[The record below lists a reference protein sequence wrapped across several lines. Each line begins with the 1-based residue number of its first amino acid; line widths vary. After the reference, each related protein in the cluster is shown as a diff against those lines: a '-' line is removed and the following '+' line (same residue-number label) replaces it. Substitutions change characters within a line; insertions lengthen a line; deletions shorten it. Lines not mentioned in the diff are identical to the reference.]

1 MPSTYPLDTTGLS
14 LSNKIVNEPHTF
26 TEVNNSR
33 YRIIIP
39 NFAPFY
45 LDNLSVSHE
54 GPGGVITPM
63 AENQHYMPTLPYI
76 GAARSIGKM
85 LYGGISFNTDFPN
98 GTLRVTYQT
107 IGGEWTANYN
117 YVLERLAT
125 MAYNP
130 RTTVWDV
137 VTDKPS
143 AFPPI
148 NHDQNLDYVYGH
160 LELITAI
167 NGIATQIL
175 TRPAPDKIVV
185 GLGNVQ
191 NLPMASDAEVL
202 SAAPVE
208 KYITLR
214 QLVMFFNQFNTP

>member
-1 MPSTYPLDTTGLS
+1 
-14 LSNKIVNEPHTF
+14 
-26 TEVNNSR
+26 
-33 YRIIIP
+33 
-39 NFAPFY
+39 
-45 LDNLSVSHE
+45 
-54 GPGGVITPM
+54 
-63 AENQHYMPTLPYI
+63 
-76 GAARSIGKM
+76 
-85 LYGGISFNTDFPN
+85 
-98 GTLRVTYQT
+98 
-107 IGGEWTANYN
+107 
-117 YVLERLAT
+117 

-148 NHDQNLDYVYGH
+148 THDQNLDYVYGH

-167 NGIATQIL
+167 NGIASQIL

-214 QLVMFFNQFNTP
+214 QLVLFFNQFNTP